1 MVRESSIRRTLM
13 SDNPYSAV
21 IATPLGKVGVH
32 CTHDAIVGVDYINS
46 RVAGKRPD
54 GPLARELVGELQR
67 YFRNPR
73 YGFALPLVRL
83 GTEFQRQVWRALQ
96 GIPLG
101 ETRTYGELAQQL
113 DSGPRAVGNACRA
126 NPVPIVV
133 PCHRVVAAT
142 GIGGYSGAVKGVRLD
157 RKRWLLCHEGAL

>member
-1 MVRESSIRRTLM
+1 M
-13 SDNPYSAV
+13 SDNTYSAV
-21 IATPLGKVGVH
+21 IVTPLGKLGVH
-32 CTHDAIVGVDYINS
+32 CTQDAIVGVDYIGS
-46 RVAGKRPD
+46 RVAKKRPD
-54 GPLARELVGELQR
+54 GPLARDVVRDLQR

-73 YGFALPLVRL
+73 YGFDLPFVCS
-83 GTEFQRQVWRALQ
+83 GTEFQHKVWRALQ

-126 NPVPIVV
+126 NPVSIVV
-133 PCHRVVAAT
+133 PCHRVVAAA

-157 RKRWLLCHEGAL
+157 RKRWLLRHEGAL